1 MLRSLLLYAIIV
13 AAVPIALFR
22 PFEGVLIYLW
32 LSFGRGGDFVWS
44 GYSFNYFTIVALA
57 CLVGFALFE
66 MHRSPIRVKGMIP
79 LLLLWLWLGLASVKA
94 LDPSLALPK
103 LWEYSRGFIMAFL
116 TASVITSEK
125 RVRAVLYVLAIS
137 LGMLGFK
144 GAVDAILSGFSS
156 TMVGPGGMMAE
167 ANEYALA
174 LNMGIPILL
183 LLTKEEPNRWI
194 RLAFR
199 VMAGGSAL
207 VVIGTRSRSGLC
219 GLIMAGLLVA
229 IFSKRKL
236 LLAVALVFGAVLLL
250 LFGPQGALD
259 RYRTIPTATE
269 SDASAIGRLQAWS
282 VAIKITRG
290 HPVFGV
296 GPRNFMLAFPQYS
309 KETPRVTHNAV
320 FEMLS
325 ETGIPGC
332 FFFLLMI
339 FAIIGRTFLL
349 WLRARGDPETEALGA
364 YCQIVMATLIVY
376 LVPNMFINRQDFD
389 LMYQLIAIGAGLSV
403 VTERSLGRRHVEENF
418 EVKGD
423 ELDDH
428 SSATDVEIPLWQRA
442 RS

>member
-1 MLRSLLLYAIIV
+1 
-13 AAVPIALFR
+13 
-22 PFEGVLIYLW
+22 
-32 LSFGRGGDFVWS
+32 
-44 GYSFNYFTIVALA
+44 
-57 CLVGFALFE
+57 
-66 MHRSPIRVKGMIP
+66 
-79 LLLLWLWLGLASVKA
+79 
-94 LDPSLALPK
+94 
-103 LWEYSRGFIMAFL
+103 
-116 TASVITSEK
+116 
-125 RVRAVLYVLAIS
+125 
-137 LGMLGFK
+137 
-144 GAVDAILSGFSS
+144 
-156 TMVGPGGMMAE
+156 
-167 ANEYALA
+167 
-174 LNMGIPILL
+174 
-183 LLTKEEPNRWI
+183 
-194 RLAFR
+194 
-199 VMAGGSAL
+199 
-207 VVIGTRSRSGLC
+207 
-219 GLIMAGLLVA
+219 
-229 IFSKRKL
+229 
-236 LLAVALVFGAVLLL
+236 
-250 LFGPQGALD
+250 
-259 RYRTIPTATE
+259 
-269 SDASAIGRLQAWS
+269 
-282 VAIKITRG
+282 
-290 HPVFGV
+290 
-296 GPRNFMLAFPQYS
+296 MLAFPQYS